1 MKVVKG
7 GNLTMPEKTILL
19 VDDDASLRRV
29 LAHHLTE
36 AGYRVLAAADGKA
49 GLEMFTEEQVEMVIT
64 DIQMP
69 GMSGLDM
76 LRRVRVMNPDTVV
89 LVITAYGSI
98 ETAVEAMK
106 LGAHDYITKPF
117 NREELLLTV
126 AKGLEYTALV
136 RENRSL
142 KRFIESRFSLDNV
155 IGTSAAMRRVYALVE
170 KVARADL
177 AVLITGESGT
187 GKELIAKAIHQHS
200 ARRDGPCVAINCGAI
215 PEGLLESEMFGHR
228 KGAFTGAYANT
239 RGKIEAADKG
249 TILLDEVGE
258 LPVALQ
264 VKLLRV
270 IEGGE
275 FTRVGETETRRA
287 DVRFLAATNRN
298 LSKMVEDGRFRE
310 DLYFRLKVVP
320 IHLPPL
326 RERREDIP
334 LLADHFLR
342 EASQRFNRSA
352 LRFEKDVF
360 RYFQAYAWPGNVR
373 ELKHAV
379 ERLAVVAEDDNVSFK
394 DLPENLTSTT
404 GAAANVLI
412 QLPDDGIDLEEVER
426 EILRQALEKHGGN
439 QTRAAQYLNVTRSAL
454 IYRMQK
460 YGLQQPETPNIV
472 NPSPDKNT

>member
-1 MKVVKG
+1 MKTVKDK
-7 GNLTMPEKTILL
+7 NPIMPEKTILL

-36 AGYRVLAAADGKA
+36 AGYRVLTTSGGKS
-49 GLEMFTEEQVEMVIT
+49 GLEVFTEEQVEMVIT

-69 GMSGLDM
+69 EMSGLDL

-89 LVITAYGSI
+89 LIITAYGSI

-126 AKGLEYTALV
+126 GKGLEYTALV

-142 KRFIESRFSLDNV
+142 KQFIETRFSLDNA
-155 IGTSAAMRRVYALVE
+155 IGTSPAMRRVYALVE

-200 ARRDGPCVAINCGAI
+200 ARRDGPFGVINCGAI
-215 PEGLLESEMFGHR
+215 PEGLLESELFGHR
-228 KGAFTGAYANT
+228 KGAFTGAYSNA
-239 RGKIEAADKG
+239 RGKIEVADKG
-249 TILLDEVGE
+249 TVLLDEICE
-258 LPVALQ
+258 LPPALQ

-287 DVRFLAATNRN
+287 DVRFLAATNRD

-334 LLADHFLR
+334 LLADHFLK
-342 EASQRFNRSA
+342 EASERFNRPS

-373 ELKHAV
+373 ELKHIV
-379 ERLAVVAEDDNVSFK
+379 ERLAVVSEDDNVSFK
-394 DLPENLTSTT
+394 DLPENLTATT
-404 GAAANVLI
+404 GNAANVLI
-412 QLPDDGIDLEEVER
+412 QLPDEGIDLEEVER

-439 QTRAAQYLNVTRSAL
+439 QTRAAQYLNITRSAL

-460 YGLQQPETPNIV
+460 YGLQQPEL
-472 NPSPDKNT
+472 

>member
-1 MKVVKG
+1 MKIVKG
-7 GNLTMPEKTILL
+7 RNRTMSEKNILL

-36 AGYRVLAAADGKA
+36 AGYRALTAADGKA
-49 GLEMFTEEQVEMVIT
+49 GLDVFTEEQVEMVIT

-69 GMSGLDM
+69 EMSGLDL
-76 LRRVRVMNPDTVV
+76 LRRIRVMSPDTVV
-89 LVITAYGSI
+89 LVITAHGSI

-142 KRFIESRFSLDNV
+142 KQFIESRFSLDNV
-155 IGTSAAMRRVYALVE
+155 IGTSSAMRRVYALVE
-170 KVARADL
+170 KVSRADL

-200 ARRDGPCVAINCGAI
+200 ARRGGPFVVINCGAI
-215 PEGLLESEMFGHR
+215 PEGLLESELFGHR
-228 KGAFTGAYANT
+228 KGAFTGAYSNT

-249 TILLDEVGE
+249 TVLLDEIGE
-258 LPVALQ
+258 LPPNLQ

-270 IEGGE
+270 IEGCE

-287 DVRFLAATNRN
+287 DVRFLAATNRD

-320 IHLPPL
+320 IHMPAL

-342 EASQRFNRSA
+342 EASQRFNRPA

-379 ERLAVVAEDDNVSFK
+379 ERLAVIAEDDNVGFK
-394 DLPENLTSTT
+394 ELPENLTSTT

-426 EILRQALEKHGGN
+426 EILRQALEKHAGN
-439 QTRAAQYLNVTRSAL
+439 QTRAAQYLNITRSAL

-472 NPSPDKNT
+472 YPSPDENT

>member
-1 MKVVKG
+1 MS
-7 GNLTMPEKTILL
+7 EKTILL

-36 AGYRVLAAADGKA
+36 AGYRVLTAVDGKA
-49 GLEMFTEEQVEMVIT
+49 GLDLFTEEQVEMVIT
-64 DIQMP
+64 DIRMP
-69 GMSGLDM
+69 EMSGLDL
-76 LRRVRVMNPDTVV
+76 LRRIRVMNPETVV
-89 LVITAYGSI
+89 LVITAHGSI

-126 AKGLEYTALV
+126 AKSLEYTALV

-142 KRFIESRFSLDNV
+142 KQFIESRFSLDNM
-155 IGTSAAMRRVYALVE
+155 IGTSPAMRRVYALVE

-187 GKELIAKAIHQHS
+187 GKELIAKAIHMGS
-200 ARRDGPCVAINCGAI
+200 ARRDGPFVIINCGAI
-215 PEGLLESEMFGHR
+215 PEGLLESELFGHR
-228 KGAFTGAYANT
+228 KGSFTGAYANA

-249 TILLDEVGE
+249 AVLLDEIGE
-258 LPVALQ
+258 LSLALQ

-270 IEGGE
+270 IESGE
-275 FTRVGETETRRA
+275 FTRVGETAPRRA
-287 DVRFLAATNRN
+287 DVRFLAATNRD

-334 LLADHFLR
+334 LLAAHFLK
-342 EASQRFNRSA
+342 EAAQRYQRPA

-360 RYFQAYAWPGNVR
+360 RYFQTYAWPGNVR
-373 ELKHAV
+373 ELKHTV
-379 ERLAVVAEDDNVSFK
+379 ERLAVIAESDSVSVR
-394 DLPENLTSTT
+394 DLPENLTATT
-404 GAAANVLI
+404 GNAANVLI
-412 QLPDDGIDLEEVER
+412 QLPDDGLDLEEVER
-426 EILRQALEKHGGN
+426 EILRQALDKHGGN
-439 QTRAAQYLNVTRSAL
+439 QTRAAQYLNITRSAL
-454 IYRMQK
+454 IYRIQK
-460 YGLQQPETPNIV
+460 YGLQQAEENA
-472 NPSPDKNT
+472 

>member
-1 MKVVKG
+1 MS
-7 GNLTMPEKTILL
+7 EKTILL

-36 AGYRVLAAADGKA
+36 AGYRVLTAVDGKA
-49 GLEMFTEEQVEMVIT
+49 GLDLFTEEQVEMVIT
-64 DIQMP
+64 DIRMP
-69 GMSGLDM
+69 EMSGLDL
-76 LRRVRVMNPDTVV
+76 LRRIRVMNPETVV
-89 LVITAYGSI
+89 LVITAHGSI

-126 AKGLEYTALV
+126 AKSLEYTALV

-142 KRFIESRFSLDNV
+142 KQFIESRFSLDNM
-155 IGTSAAMRRVYALVE
+155 IGTSPAMRRVYALVE

-187 GKELIAKAIHQHS
+187 GKELIAKAIHMGS
-200 ARRDGPCVAINCGAI
+200 ARRDGPFVIINCGAI
-215 PEGLLESEMFGHR
+215 PEGLLESELFGHR
-228 KGAFTGAYANT
+228 KGAFTGAYANA

-249 TILLDEVGE
+249 SVLLDEIGE
-258 LPVALQ
+258 LPLALQ
-264 VKLLRV
+264 VKMLRV
-270 IEGGE
+270 IESGE

-298 LSKMVEDGRFRE
+298 LSKMVEDRSFRE

-334 LLADHFLR
+334 LLADHFLK
-342 EASQRFNRSA
+342 EAAQRYGRPGLHFD
-352 LRFEKDVF
+352 KDVF
-360 RYFQAYAWPGNVR
+360 RYFQSYAWPGNVR
-373 ELKHAV
+373 ELKHTI
-379 ERLAVVAEDDNVSFK
+379 ERLAVIAENDALSIN
-394 DLPENLTSTT
+394 DLPENLTTVT
-404 GAAANVLI
+404 GNAANVLI
-412 QLPDDGIDLEEVER
+412 NLPDGGIDLEEVER
-426 EILRQALEKHGGN
+426 EILRQALDKHGWN
-439 QTRAAQYLNVTRSAL
+439 QTRTAQYLNITRSAL

-460 YGLQQPETPNIV
+460 YGLQTAETAEKVRAENRGA
-472 NPSPDKNT
+472 

>member
-1 MKVVKG
+1 MS
-7 GNLTMPEKTILL
+7 EKTILL

-36 AGYRVLAAADGKA
+36 AGYRALTAADGKA
-49 GLEMFTEEQVEMVIT
+49 GLELFTEEQVEMVIT

-69 GMSGLDM
+69 EMSGLDL
-76 LRRVRVMNPDTVV
+76 LRRVRVMSPDTVV

-142 KRFIESRFSLDNV
+142 KQFIESRFSLDNV

-200 ARRDGPCVAINCGAI
+200 ARRDGPFVVINCGAI
-215 PEGLLESEMFGHR
+215 PEGLLESELFGHR
-228 KGAFTGAYANT
+228 KGAFTGAYANA

-249 TILLDEVGE
+249 TILLDEIGE
-258 LPVALQ
+258 LPPALQ

-287 DVRFLAATNRN
+287 DVRFLAATNRD

-342 EASQRFNRSA
+342 EASERFNHPS

-373 ELKHAV
+373 ELKHIV
-379 ERLAVVAEDDNVSFK
+379 ERLAVVAEDDDVSFK
-394 DLPENLTSTT
+394 DLPENLTATT
-404 GAAANVLI
+404 GNAANVLI

-439 QTRAAQYLNVTRSAL
+439 QTRAAQYLNITRSAL

-460 YGLQQPETPNIV
+460 YGLQQPETPTIA

>member
-1 MKVVKG
+1 MS
-7 GNLTMPEKTILL
+7 EKTILL

-36 AGYRVLAAADGKA
+36 AGYRVLTAVDGKA
-49 GLEMFTEEQVEMVIT
+49 GLDLFTEEQVEMVIT
-64 DIQMP
+64 DIRMP
-69 GMSGLDM
+69 EMSGLDL
-76 LRRVRVMNPDTVV
+76 LRRIRVMNPETVV
-89 LVITAYGSI
+89 LVITAHGSI

-126 AKGLEYTALV
+126 AKSLEYTALV

-142 KRFIESRFSLDNV
+142 KQFIESRFSLDNM
-155 IGTSAAMRRVYALVE
+155 IGTSPAMRRVYALVE

-187 GKELIAKAIHQHS
+187 GKELIAKAIHMGS
-200 ARRDGPCVAINCGAI
+200 ARRDGPFVIINCGAI
-215 PEGLLESEMFGHR
+215 PEGLLESELFGHR
-228 KGAFTGAYANT
+228 KGSFTGAYANA

-249 TILLDEVGE
+249 AVLLDEIGE
-258 LPVALQ
+258 LSLALQ

-270 IEGGE
+270 IESGE
-275 FTRVGETETRRA
+275 FTRVGETAPRRA
-287 DVRFLAATNRN
+287 DVRFLAATNRD

-334 LLADHFLR
+334 LLAAHFLK
-342 EASQRFNRSA
+342 EAAQRYQRPA

-360 RYFQAYAWPGNVR
+360 RYFQTYAWPGNVR
-373 ELKHAV
+373 ELKHTV
-379 ERLAVVAEDDNVSFK
+379 ERLAVIAESDSVGVR
-394 DLPENLTSTT
+394 DLPENLTATT
-404 GAAANVLI
+404 GSAANVLI

-426 EILRQALEKHGGN
+426 EILRQALDKHGGN
-439 QTRAAQYLNVTRSAL
+439 QTRAAQYLNITRSAL

-460 YGLQQPETPNIV
+460 YGLQQAEENA
-472 NPSPDKNT
+472 